1 MRRQRSEDRGRGTGD
16 RSQGTGVRGQET
28 GERTRNPEIR
38 MIWAVVALVALAG
51 CGKAPPEKDYQAGVA
66 ELRAGRLTEGKAL
79 IEAVLERAP
88 DAGFAAE
95 AQNWLGLANREL
107 GQVSEAIAHFEY
119 AAKLAPAAFE
129 PIYNLGC
136 LTLESGDMS
145 RGISLLRRAA
155 DLDARDTKALLHIG
169 EWTTRNGRW
178 DLAKR
183 MYYEAQKRDAQS
195 AAAATGLGR
204 VALLEGG
211 LPQAE
216 TFFMQALE
224 MRKDYPPA
232 LYNLGVL
239 HAQMEGH
246 GEQSREYFRQYLN
259 VAPRGARAAAAV
271 ARIGGQ
277 SVEQASFQPQG
288 PTQPVMTAG
297 VLWAQAQEALR
308 AGDAEAAYMQAMR
321 ALALAREGG
330 DVAQAGEILR
340 RATDLF
346 PDRAAIQLESGEYWL
361 AQGQPREAQEA
372 LLKAQALEPE
382 NPMVLFE
389 LARAAALLKEYDTA
403 VITLR
408 KLVQLEPGNPDALW
422 TLADTYGDKL
432 GMAGRGMAVYREFER
447 QFPSDPRA
455 AEVAGRIQALETAAA
470 ALPPLEP

>member
-1 MRRQRSEDRGRGTGD
+1 MRGQRAEDRGQRAVLRG
-16 RSQGTGVRGQET
+16 
-28 GERTRNPEIR
+28 
-38 MIWAVVALVALAG
+38 AVLAAVLALVLAG
-51 CGKAPPEKDYQAGVA
+51 CGGRPAPDKDYQAGVA
-66 ELRAGRLTEGKAL
+66 LLREGRLAEGKVL
-79 IEAVLERAP
+79 IESALEQAP
-88 DAGFAAE
+88 DAAFAAE
-95 AQNWLGLANREL
+95 AQNWLGLVNREL
-107 GQVSEAIAHFEY
+107 GQMSEAIAHFEY
-119 AAKLAPAAFE
+119 AAKLSPATFE

-136 LTLESGDMS
+136 LALETGDMS

-155 DLDARDTKALLHIG
+155 DLDAGDTKALLHIG

-183 MYYEAQKRDAQS
+183 MYYEAQKRDSQS

-204 VALLEGG
+204 VALLEGN

-224 MRKDYPPA
+224 MRKDHPPA

-239 HAQMEGH
+239 HAQMDGH
-246 GEQSREYFRQYLN
+246 GDQAREYFRQYIE
-259 VAPRGARAAAAV
+259 VAPKGQRASTAV

-277 SVEQASFQPQG
+277 SLDQASFQPQG

-297 VLWAQAQEALR
+297 VLWAQAQETLR
-308 AGDAEAAYMQAMR
+308 AGDAEAAYVQAMR
-321 ALALAREGG
+321 ALELAREGG
-330 DVAQAGEILR
+330 DAAQAGEILR

-346 PDRAAIQLESGEYWL
+346 PDRAPIQLAAGEYWL
-361 AQGQPREAQEA
+361 AQGHPREAQEA
-372 LLKAQALEPE
+372 LLKAQALDPD

-389 LARAAALLKEYDTA
+389 LAKASALLEEYDTA
-403 VITLR
+403 VISLR

-455 AEVAGRIQALETAAA
+455 AEIGARIQALEAAAA